1 MMRRRPTNE
10 AELDAGIRAYF
21 ELLETDPEYNRKRLN
36 AIASEHS

>member
-21 ELLETDPEYNRKRLN
+21 EELETNPEFNRKRLN
-36 AIASEHS
+36 AIEGDY